1 MSKMESFLLLI
12 GVFSLIIVAGGLVYN
27 LFEGSIEDGND

>member
-27 LFEGSIEDGND
+27 LFTGELNDE